1 MWDMVS
7 VKYVSVVYIYVI
19 YLYIKNM
26 LNFVHI
32 RKPDTH
38 KQIIINIFK
47 KDKYYDQK
55 LAQNIA
61 PINLSICWKFHK
73 LYFDNI

>member
-1 MWDMVS
+1 MGYGVS
-7 VKYVSVVYIYVI
+7 EICFCG
-19 YLYIKNM
+19 LYISDLFIYKNM

-32 RKPDTH
+32 RKPDTN

-47 KDKYYDQK
+47 KDKYYDQN

-61 PINLSICWKFHK
+61 PINLTIYWKFHK
-73 LYFDNI
+73 RLVNIF